1 MSSYAESGR
10 APRTL
15 TEREQR
21 LLLKVTGEHRAGF
34 RDHVLYAMALGTGL
48 REHELVALD
57 VRDVF
62 DSAGKARRRIV
73 LRVFKG
79 SDRASAGQDVLV
91 PEGLRAKLHKL
102 WAWKVREAES
112 VEANAPLFVSRLG
125 QRLSLRQ
132 VRHGFR
138 VWQERAG
145 FERRVTFHMLRHTA
159 CSNLY
164 AQSKDIRLTQRFAR
178 HRSLSRRWST
188 RTRATTTS
196 LAPSSGC
203 GADVPGDCYDRFFA
217 TIASA
222 ASRGSF
228 RRRSNRLWRRSAT
241 ER

>member
-1 MSSYAESGR
+1 MPSYAESGR

-57 VRDVF
+57 MGDIF
-62 DSAGKARRRIV
+62 ASGGKARRRIV

-79 SDRASAGQDVLV
+79 SDRSSRGQDVLV
-91 PEGLRAKLHKL
+91 PEGLRAKLNKL
-102 WAWKVREAES
+102 WGWKVREGES
-112 VEANAPLFVSRLG
+112 VEVDAPVFVSRLA

-164 AQSKDIRLTQRFAR
+164 AQTKDIRLTQRFAR
-178 HRSLSRRWST
+178 HRSLVTTMVYTHPSDDDHA
-188 RTRATTTS
+188 RAVEG
-196 LAPSSGC
+196 LRC
-203 GADVPGDCYDRFFA
+203 
-217 TIASA
+217 
-222 ASRGSF
+222 
-228 RRRSNRLWRRSAT
+228 
-241 ER
+241 